1 MDEEKLEEARNKLLK
16 AVVNKAK
23 EENASAEDKN
33 FARLMVAQRTVQDKM
48 YEIGKK
54 VLFVLAVFEDEQS
67 KQNLAALAEY
77 YELMLAGLETFEKS
91 LK

>member
-1 MDEEKLEEARNKLLK
+1 MDEEKLQEARNKHLK

-23 EENASAEDKN
+23 EENASSEDKN

-54 VLFVLAVFEDEQS
+54 VLFALAVFEFS
-67 KQNLAALAEY
+67 TARL
-77 YELMLAGLETFEKS
+77 
-91 LK
+91 